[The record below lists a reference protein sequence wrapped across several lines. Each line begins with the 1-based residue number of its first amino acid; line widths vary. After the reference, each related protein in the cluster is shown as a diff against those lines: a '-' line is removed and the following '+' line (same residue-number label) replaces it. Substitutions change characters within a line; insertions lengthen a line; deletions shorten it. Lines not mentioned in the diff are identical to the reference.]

1 GGYLPLS
8 ATVATSEIYNAFLGT
23 AASARSFRHGHT
35 YGGNPLGAAAALA
48 TLELLT
54 SDAVQQGLERQI
66 ELLGNMLEH
75 LGALG
80 HVAATRQLGMIAAV
94 ELTPSGDPADR
105 YPSDMRIAYQICRA
119 ALERGLWLRP
129 LGDTLVIMP
138 PLTIQPDEL
147 TYFGDA
153 LS

>member
-1 GGYLPLS
+1 VFHPEGYLQGVRQLTRKYNVLLIADEIVTGCGRTGPLFACESEDVGPDRMCLGKSLTGGYLPLS

-66 ELLGNMLEH
+66 ELLGNM
-75 LGALG
+75 
-80 HVAATRQLGMIAAV
+80 
-94 ELTPSGDPADR
+94 
-105 YPSDMRIAYQICRA
+105 
-119 ALERGLWLRP
+119 
-129 LGDTLVIMP
+129 
-138 PLTIQPDEL
+138 
-147 TYFGDA
+147 
-153 LS
+153 